1 MARLIA
7 AGKSACVTIQSTP
20 KKVATARVRHCPRPS
35 QPRKLRGLRRSGV
48 PGCSYGRRT
57 TTHGTREIRRLP
69 PVFGPAAG
77 RWTGPSRGS
86 PRLVV
91 MSSETAAG
99 AGVENVR
106 GVPHGSRGAVV
117 AVGALFAI
125 NGLVIGAWA
134 GVLPALRSRL
144 GIDAGTLAVLLFV
157 VGVAAVVSM
166 QVGGRMADRVGARRV
181 TLTVLPLMMVGAA
194 VLAFATS
201 FPVAIVAG
209 VLIGL
214 GNGATDVA
222 MNALGVAV
230 EKARP
235 MPVMSRFHAFWS
247 IGSFAG
253 AAVVF
258 LSVLVFGDEN
268 GSVVLP
274 AMLSVAVLAAGALLV
289 TTRWI
294 PETEPVTHTVDG
306 KKERDPAGR
315 LAARRDGGL
324 LRADG
329 GHRLRLV
336 GDPPDRRRPGR
347 PGHRLGRRRDG
358 DAVHGGDAAGRRLGR
373 RPVRPPTG
381 GVESVRPR
389 RRWGMP
395 SPSSR
400 RRSPCCSW
408 DGPSSGSAWR

>member
-1 MARLIA
+1 
-7 AGKSACVTIQSTP
+7 
-20 KKVATARVRHCPRPS
+20 
-35 QPRKLRGLRRSGV
+35 
-48 PGCSYGRRT
+48 
-57 TTHGTREIRRLP
+57 
-69 PVFGPAAG
+69 
-77 RWTGPSRGS
+77 
-86 PRLVV
+86 

-99 AGVENVR
+99 SGVEPVR

-181 TLTVLPLMMVGAA
+181 TLTVLPLMMVGAG

-201 FPVAIVAG
+201 FPVAVVAG

-274 AMLSVAVLAAGALLV
+274 ATLSVAVLAVAALLV
-289 TTRWI
+289 TARWI

-306 KKERDPAGR
+306 KKERIPRVAWLLGAMAVCFGLMEGTAYDWSAIHLTDVAQVDPGTASVAVVTVTLFMVAMR
-315 LAARRDGGL
+315 LAGDWAVARF
-324 LRADG
+324 
-329 GHRLRLV
+329 GHRPVVWSGAAAAAVGYAITVVATPVPLLLV
-336 GDPPDRRRPGR
+336 GWAFVGFGVAMIAPQVYATSGYLGGGR
-347 PGHRLGRRRDG
+347 MLAVVVTFGYAAFLSGPAVLGWL
-358 DAVHGGDAAGRRLGR
+358 VH
-373 RPVRPPTG
+373 TY
-381 GVESVRPR
+381 GVQKAMLLPFALSFVLVVIT
-389 RRWGMP
+389 RWMP
-395 SPSSR
+395 AIEREPA
-400 RRSPCCSW
+400 
-408 DGPSSGSAWR
+408 DTVSG

>member
-1 MARLIA
+1 
-7 AGKSACVTIQSTP
+7 
-20 KKVATARVRHCPRPS
+20 
-35 QPRKLRGLRRSGV
+35 
-48 PGCSYGRRT
+48 
-57 TTHGTREIRRLP
+57 
-69 PVFGPAAG
+69 
-77 RWTGPSRGS
+77 
-86 PRLVV
+86 

-99 AGVENVR
+99 SGVERVR
-106 GVPHGSRGAVV
+106 GVPHGSRRAVV

-181 TLTVLPLMMVGAA
+181 SLTVLPLMMVGAA

-201 FPVAIVAG
+201 FPVAIAAG

-258 LSVLVFGDEN
+258 LCVLVFGDEN

-274 AMLSVAVLAAGALLV
+274 AMLSVAVLAVVALLV

-306 KKERDPAGR
+306 KKERIPRVAWLLGAMAVCFGLMEGTAYDWSAIHLTDVAQVDPGAASVAVVTVTLFMVAMR
-315 LAARRDGGL
+315 LAGDWAVARF
-324 LRADG
+324 
-329 GHRLRLV
+329 GHRPVVWSGAAAAAVGYAITVVATPVPVLLV
-336 GDPPDRRRPGR
+336 GWAFVGFGVAMIAPQVYATSGYLGGGR
-347 PGHRLGRRRDG
+347 MLAVVVTFGYAAFLSGPAVLGWL
-358 DAVHGGDAAGRRLGR
+358 VHTYGVQKAMLLPFALSFVLVVITRWMPAIERE
-373 RPVRPPTG
+373 PVDT
-381 GVESVRPR
+381 V
-389 RRWGMP
+389 
-395 SPSSR
+395 
-400 RRSPCCSW
+400 
-408 DGPSSGSAWR
+408 SG